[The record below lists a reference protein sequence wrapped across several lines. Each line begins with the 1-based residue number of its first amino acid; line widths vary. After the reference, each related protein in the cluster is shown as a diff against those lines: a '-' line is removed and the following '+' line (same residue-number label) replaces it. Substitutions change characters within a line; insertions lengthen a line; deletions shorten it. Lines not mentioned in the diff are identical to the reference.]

1 MKTGP
6 SFLSKVFALG
16 PWPYLCLAVAI
27 LGVGAVLQIWSGT
40 VNNLGEGKT
49 IFGVF
54 SKIGGA
60 VGLFGLVP
68 LAVRLGIN
76 EKPANPSRY
85 VASNR
90 LPKIPVEARP
100 NVSVAAPKV
109 AKVSKPQV
117 ALSSGMAI
125 KLARMALRQGRRAF

>member
-6 SFLSKVFALG
+6 SFLRKVFALG

-40 VNNLGEGKT
+40 VNNLGEGQT

-68 LAVRLGIN
+68 LAVRLSTN
-76 EKPANPSRY
+76 EKQVDPSRF
-85 VASNR
+85 VASSR
-90 LPKIPVEARP
+90 LPKIPTEARP
-100 NVSVAAPKV
+100 NATAAAPKGV
-109 AKVSKPQV
+109 KVSKPQV
-117 ALSSGMAI
+117 ALSPGMAV
-125 KLARMALRQGRRAF
+125 KLVRMALRQGRRAL